1 MGSTQ
6 PDLDN
11 IRDKEQSNWDEY
23 ISPDDWMRPLN
34 ELLRALDTY
43 FQEEQDV
50 INLVD
55 EQLSM
60 VENWIVEHTEIQHER
75 RERLIGSVDI
85 PIIPQSARSIFDD
98 IDAE

>member
-1 MGSTQ
+1 
-6 PDLDN
+6 
-11 IRDKEQSNWDEY
+11 
-23 ISPDDWMRPLN
+23 MRPLN

-60 VENWIVEHTEIQHER
+60 VENWIVEHTEIQYER

-85 PIIPQSARSIFDD
+85 PIIPQRARSIFDD